1 MRPIRLKRHLSSL
14 HPEYENKPP
23 AFFEARLS
31 TLRNMKINSTS
42 VFNLEAEK
50 ALEASFEISWIIAR
64 NKKPHT
70 IGELVIKPS
79 IIAAASKMLDNNAV
93 RQLSK
98 IPLSNNT
105 VKRRIDEMASDVKS
119 QLIQHIKDSPLI
131 ALQCDETTD
140 VSCSCQ
146 LLFYCRYI
154 KEDSICEELLFSKPL
169 TTTSKGEDIFKA
181 LSDFLDAN
189 DIPWGKIAGIC
200 TDGAPSMTGCK
211 SGFIHYAK
219 QKNNNIIFT
228 HCVIHRQ
235 ALAAR
240 TLPDELRSSLNCAI
254 EVVNF
259 IKCSALRTRLFETL
273 CLDLNADHK
282 NLLFHTQVRWLSK
295 GNMLGRLYELKN
307 EVEIF
312 LLSTKN
318 EKLYDCF
325 TNKNTIIFLAYL
337 ADFFEILNNL
347 NLKLQGETTNILTAL
362 DSINSFMEK
371 IKLWKK
377 RILSPFPKYTSFP
390 RLNDILDSEDIE
402 NRNLDGILLHLD
414 ALLGEFNRYFPDMT
428 TDCWQNKLFRNPFL
442 LDVMV
447 LPEDIQEEAID
458 LKNDSIAKDDF
469 DILTTENFWLKYR
482 NFDCCCCCYCY
493 CCCGWLP
500 GYMPIQMIIQIVC
513 KTETEIHT
521 KSTRRARAASQV
533 EL

>member
-1 MRPIRLKRHLSSL
+1 M
-14 HPEYENKPP
+14 N
-23 AFFEARLS
+23 
-31 TLRNMKINSTS
+31 INSTS

-105 VKRRIDEMASDVKS
+105 
-119 QLIQHIKDSPLI
+119 H
-131 ALQCDETTD
+131 
-140 VSCSCQ
+140 
-146 LLFYCRYI
+146 
-154 KEDSICEELLFSKPL
+154 ICEELLFSKPL
-169 TTTSKGEDIFKA
+169 TTTSKGEDIFTA
-181 LSDFLDAN
+181 LSDLLDAN

-259 IKCSALRTRLFETL
+259 IKCSALQTRLFETL
-273 CLDLNADHK
+273 
-282 NLLFHTQVRWLSK
+282 
-295 GNMLGRLYELKN
+295 Y
-307 EVEIF
+307 
-312 LLSTKN
+312 
-318 EKLYDCF
+318 
-325 TNKNTIIFLAYL
+325 
-337 ADFFEILNNL
+337 
-347 NLKLQGETTNILTAL
+347 
-362 DSINSFMEK
+362 
-371 IKLWKK
+371 
-377 RILSPFPKYTSFP
+377 
-390 RLNDILDSEDIE
+390 SEDIE

-428 TDCWQNKLFRNPFL
+428 TDYWQNKLFRNPFL

-482 NFDCCCCCYCY
+482 NFDDV
-493 CCCGWLP
+493 LP
-500 GYMPIQMIIQIVC
+500 YSYSSPKRPTLRYASCFMDSSLVSLSNSIISLLVDVM
-513 KTETEIHT
+513 
-521 KSTRRARAASQV
+521 A
-533 EL
+533 LP